1 MADIAILVAE
11 EYERRIKNSRNLG
24 GVGGGGEGEVMIEL
38 LSGFSVLQGQKL
50 EDSSSS
56 LMKMKIGGE
65 EKRLEV
71 MNKALEPH
79 FEVGVAAING
89 FFSA

>member
-11 EYERRIKNSRNLG
+11 EYERRIKNARKLG
-24 GVGGGGEGEVMIEL
+24 SSEGH
-38 LSGFSVLQGQKL
+38 QKL
-50 EDSSSS
+50 EGSSSS
-56 LMKMKIGGE
+56 LVKVKLSGGE

-71 MNKALEPH
+71 MMMKKNKVLQPH
-79 FEVGVAAING
+79 FEVGVEARNG

>member
-11 EYERRIKNSRNLG
+11 EYERRIKNARKLG
-24 GVGGGGEGEVMIEL
+24 SSEGEVIEL
-38 LSGFSVLQGQKL
+38 LSVFKGQKL
-50 EDSSSS
+50 EGSSSS
-56 LMKMKIGGE
+56 LVKVKLSGGE

-71 MNKALEPH
+71 MMMKKKNKVLQPH
-79 FEVGVAAING
+79 FEVGVAARNG